1 MTYFP
6 FDLTATELLG
16 ILGFCTYVSNYT
28 MLTLRIISA
37 DCLPY
42 FVINLCA
49 AGLVLI
55 GLSGSFNL
63 ASALIQGFWIVI
75 SLVGIA
81 VRLRRRR
88 GFRDANRAVLPLHRA
103 A

>member
-28 MLTLRIISA
+28 MLTLRVISA

-42 FVINLCA
+42 FFINLCA

-75 SLVGIA
+75 SLIGIA

-88 GFRDANRAVLPLHRA
+88 GFRDANRAVLPLRTA